1 MSTSGNGMAIAP
13 SAPNGLQK
21 DTPVRAVRS
30 TTNPYR
36 TSRGIEK
43 VETITRVWRGVSVYY
58 NEKYPGNGVAWA
70 DLSSE
75 ETTLVI
81 CLEQRG
87 GICEPR
93 LHINQAT
100 PRTRYDMGYFI
111 WVPANHSVY
120 GYAES
125 VHFVRDIT
133 LKFNMDHVKH
143 LLGGNHDYSN
153 IEKPMLMIY
162 DSKVT
167 QCAHLLANACVDP
180 YENDDVFGG
189 SLVTALLSAVLHATS
204 RSSEETLAG
213 GLAPWQLRATKEYM
227 EQNYRS
233 EVSLGGLARIARLS
247 ESRFARAF
255 KASTGTPPYAW
266 LLQQRVRKAQ
276 ELLAATEQALSEIAV
291 QVGFANQSHFT
302 KAFRRITGLTPRE
315 WQLTKRASRN

>member
-1 MSTSGNGMAIAP
+1 
-13 SAPNGLQK
+13 
-21 DTPVRAVRS
+21 
-30 TTNPYR
+30 
-36 TSRGIEK
+36 
-43 VETITRVWRGVSVYY
+43 VSVYY
-58 NEKYPGNGVAWA
+58 NEKYPGDGVAWA

-75 ETTLVI
+75 KTTLVI

-93 LHINQAT
+93 LHIDQAT

-111 WVPANHSVY
+111 WVPANRPVH

-125 VHFVRDIT
+125 VRFIRDIT

-153 IEKPMLMIY
+153 IDKPMLMIY

-167 QCAHLLANACVDP
+167 QCARLLGNACVDP

-189 SLVTALLSAVLHATS
+189 SLVTALLSAVLYAAS

-213 GLAPWQLRATKEYM
+213 RLAPWQLRATKAYM

-266 LLQQRVRKAQ
+266 LLQQRVRRAQ
-276 ELLAATEQALSEIAV
+276 ELLAGTEKALSEIAV